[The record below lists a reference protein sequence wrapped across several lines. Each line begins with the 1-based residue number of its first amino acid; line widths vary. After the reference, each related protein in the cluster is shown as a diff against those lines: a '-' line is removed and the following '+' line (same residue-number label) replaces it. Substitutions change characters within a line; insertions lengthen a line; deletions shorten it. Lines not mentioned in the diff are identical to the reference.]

1 MLPTP
6 TQDKMRMMKLRGMLK
21 ALEEQL
27 SSGACDAL
35 TFDERLGLLIDRE
48 LTEREN
54 RSLEIRLRQAR
65 LRQTACVENINF
77 THPRGLDKDLIKKLS
92 GSKWI
97 LEHLN
102 VLITGPCGVGKS
114 FVACALAHKACL
126 LGHTVL
132 YVRAP
137 RMFQDLAL
145 ARGDGRYSKL
155 MRALTRTNVLVIDD
169 WGLAALTDAERRD
182 LLEILEDRHQ
192 TASTIVTS
200 QLPVNHWHEIIGN
213 PTLADAILDRLV
225 HNAYSI
231 ELVGESMRKIT
242 SRKHP
247 L

>member
-21 ALEEQL
+21 GLEEQL

-54 RSLEIRLRQAR
+54 RGLEIRLRQAR
-65 LRQTACVENINF
+65 LRQTACVENIDF

-126 LGHTVL
+126 
-132 YVRAP
+132 
-137 RMFQDLAL
+137 
-145 ARGDGRYSKL
+145 
-155 MRALTRTNVLVIDD
+155 
-169 WGLAALTDAERRD
+169 
-182 LLEILEDRHQ
+182 
-192 TASTIVTS
+192 
-200 QLPVNHWHEIIGN
+200 
-213 PTLADAILDRLV
+213 
-225 HNAYSI
+225 
-231 ELVGESMRKIT
+231 
-242 SRKHP
+242 
-247 L
+247 